1 MPWTDFGREFLA
13 ECAMGTNDLTALV
26 LEVGV
31 GDSAAAFDPAQVD
44 LQGASTLRK
53 AVLGGFPTRALNQIT
68 LAAEFEGAEAVWHW
82 REWGLFDDAGNMY
95 VREVEDL
102 GDKAADEPRI
112 FYPSVRAGEV

>member
-13 ECAMGTNDLTALV
+13 QCAMGETDLTALV

-31 GDSAAAFDPAQVD
+31 GDGDAAFDPAQVD
-44 LQGASTLRK
+44 LQGGDTLRK
-53 AVLGGFPTRALNQIT
+53 AVLGGFPSRALNRIT

-95 VREVEDL
+95 LREVEDL
-102 GDKAADEPRI
+102 GVKAAGEPRV
-112 FYPSVRAGEV
+112 FYPMVRAGEV